1 MDDFFTIDQPTPP
14 SSSNGLGAAA
24 WVAIGVI
31 DPRLAEPLLA
41 TLRTAGVG
49 AYVAPF
55 TSRSRT
61 HLEMRLWVDA
71 SLKPQA
77 ERAVAAALP
86 ELQEAMAE
94 SEDDRWAAIVASLRD
109 EPTSEE
115 PPWPAAEGYAA
126 ASDDAADPDDAHEA
140 PTSPRNWRV
149 EEPEPDEDP
158 EDHFVPPDPAPLP
171 PTNPV
176 TKYGWAAFL
185 TGIVILVVPALFG
198 QAIGNGWLTI
208 AIVSLVGGF
217 LTLVLQLKDGPP
229 DDSDPDD
236 GAVV

>member
-24 WVAIGVI
+24 WVAIGAI

-41 TLRTAGVG
+41 TLRTAGGG
-49 AYVAPF
+49 ASAAPF

-86 ELQEAMAE
+86 ELKKGRGE
-94 SEDDRWAAIVASLRD
+94 SEDDRGAASVASLQD
-109 EPTSEE
+109 EPASDE

-126 ASDDAADPDDAHEA
+126 ASDDAAD
-140 PTSPRNWRV
+140 
-149 EEPEPDEDP
+149 
-158 EDHFVPPDPAPLP
+158 
-171 PTNPV
+171 
-176 TKYGWAAFL
+176 
-185 TGIVILVVPALFG
+185 
-198 QAIGNGWLTI
+198 
-208 AIVSLVGGF
+208 
-217 LTLVLQLKDGPP
+217 
-229 DDSDPDD
+229 
-236 GAVV
+236 